1 MRGRGRWVVGVAAAV
16 ALAAIGTAVAAS
28 AKRGDAVAKKP
39 IIIGAAVDLTKNMAP
54 FDAPAITAAQIQIK
68 KINAAGGVLGRK
80 LELKVINDQLD
91 PNRTKQ
97 AAVQL
102 LSQGADIIWV
112 TCDVDYASPAVKAG
126 LDKKKLTIAPCI
138 GTDEMS
144 PLRFGTAG
152 KLAFSF
158 GNAAQDE
165 GAAMAEYAIKRGW
178 KSSVVVTDNLL
189 RYFKDVCKAF
199 SVRYRQLGGDVLSQ
213 ESFTQGDKTINNVV
227 TRVNNEKSAKIVAF
241 CTSFAGDQPAFVAGV
256 RSLGNKTPIINS
268 WAGDGAYWWP
278 KNPKVTNFY
287 FLTYASAFGDDPS
300 KQVRTFENLMKKA
313 GHPAQTGGFITGA
326 SAIEAI
332 AYAIKKANGSTNGAK
347 LASIL
352 VKLHKFPTIS
362 GKISFSPALHS
373 VFGRSYRVIVVNDNK
388 AKVLGQITAKSP
400 AKIH

>member
-1 MRGRGRWVVGVAAAV
+1 MRRRTAWVALGLAAL
-16 ALAAIGTAVAAS
+16 ALAAVVGSAAGKP
-28 AKRGDAVAKKP
+28 AAGKP
-39 IIIGAAVDLTKNMAP
+39 IVIGAAVDLTKNMAP
-54 FDAPAITAAQIQIK
+54 FDAPALGAAQAEIA
-68 KINAAGGVLGRK
+68 KINAAGGVNGRP
-80 LELKVINDQLD
+80 LQLKFINDQLD
-91 PNRTKQ
+91 PNKTKQ
-97 AAVQL
+97 AAATL
-102 LSQGADIIWV
+102 LGKGVDIGWV
-112 TCDVDYASPAVKAG
+112 TCDVDYATPAAQAF
-126 LDKKKLTIAPCI
+126 LQARKLTVAPCI

-144 PLRFGTAG
+144 PLRFGSLG

-199 SVRYRQLGGDVLSQ
+199 SVRYRQLGGNVLAQ

-227 TRVNNEKSAKIVAF
+227 TRVNNEKSAKIIAF
-241 CTSFAGDQPAFVAGV
+241 CTSFAGDQPAFVAGL
-256 RSLGNKTPIINS
+256 RSLGNKTPIMNS
-268 WAGDGAYWWP
+268 WAGDGGYWWP
-278 KNPKVTNFY
+278 NNPKVTNFY
-287 FLTYASAFGDDPS
+287 FVTYASAFGDDPS
-300 KQVRTFENLMKKA
+300 KQVRAFEKLMAKA

-326 SAIEAI
+326 TAIQTL
-332 AYAIKKANGSTNGAK
+332 AYAIKKAKGSTNGAK

-373 VFGRSYRVIVVNDNK
+373 VFGRSYRVIVVNNNK
-388 AKVLGQITAKSP
+388 AKVVAQITAKSP